1 MALFV
6 PYKSQFLLTNTGAP
20 TQIISFAVFLFF
32 PAISLSATI
41 QIKMAILLCIFA
53 VFMPIPLKL

>member
-6 PYKSQFLLTNTGAP
+6 SYKSQFLLTNTEGP

-32 PAISLSATI
+32 LAISLPATI
-41 QIKMAILLCIFA
+41 QIKMTILLCIFTG
-53 VFMPIPLKL
+53 FTPIPLKL